1 MTNFFGIILGGFLIG
16 VSEAIG
22 TVYVSGIMGMM
33 MPYAIFVLVLLF
45 RPQGILRRAS

>member
-1 MTNFFGIILGGFLIG
+1 

-45 RPQGILRRAS
+45 RPQGVLRRAS